1 MSAVE
6 PGPTVEH
13 ILIALDASSH
23 SMAALEAAA
32 ELGRR
37 LRTRLVGLYIED
49 LQLLRAAELPFV
61 REIGSASGVAR
72 SLDRHDLEQEFQ
84 VQARRAQQA
93 LATAAEGAQLEWEFQ
108 VRRGPVVSELLAS
121 ASAADLITLGAT
133 GWSPGHHQ
141 QVGTTVQAILSQ
153 ATSPVLVLRH
163 GLRLGQPILILYDG
177 STASGASLHLAGR
190 LARAPRMPLLVL
202 IPDGSRQPELQPAA
216 EQKLIELGLS
226 EAHFV
231 ALPEVSPVRLA
242 QLVKTVHAGVLV
254 VPGTSSLL
262 EPGQKPDWL
271 GALECPVL
279 IART

>member
-6 PGPTVEH
+6 PGPTVER
-13 ILIALDASSH
+13 ILI
-23 SMAALEAAA
+23 ALEAAA

-141 QVGTTVQAILSQ
+141 QVWVPPCKPS
-153 ATSPVLVLRH
+153 SPR
-163 GLRLGQPILILYDG
+163 QPHQCWCY
-177 STASGASLHLAGR
+177 AMAFAW
-190 LARAPRMPLLVL
+190 
-202 IPDGSRQPELQPAA
+202 GSR
-216 EQKLIELGLS
+216 S
-226 EAHFV
+226 
-231 ALPEVSPVRLA
+231 
-242 QLVKTVHAGVLV
+242 
-254 VPGTSSLL
+254 
-262 EPGQKPDWL
+262 
-271 GALECPVL
+271 
-279 IART
+279 